1 MNTNEHEYGKPISC
15 MQWNVWPKNLFV
27 LIRVHSW
34 FPSFFLFVLSAIST
48 AHAGSV
54 DSLRAF
60 VRETQTVR
68 ANFAQTVL
76 DRNGR
81 SVSQA
86 SGVMAF
92 SRPGKFRWTY
102 DKPYEQLIVGDG
114 VRLWIFDKDLN
125 QVTVRKLDEALGSSP
140 AALLAGN
147 NEIEKFFSLSE
158 VASRDGLDWL
168 EASPKSKDTMF
179 AAVRMGFA
187 GNTLK
192 QMELKDSFGQ
202 TTVIRFDKLER
213 NPRLPVGQF
222 KFAPPKGADVIGE

>member
-1 MNTNEHEYGKPISC
+1 MKYLLTI
-15 MQWNVWPKNLFV
+15 FV
-27 LIRVHSW
+27 YLA
-34 FPSFFLFVLSAIST
+34 SAASV
-48 AHAGSV
+48 AHATSV

-60 VRETQTVR
+60 VRESQTARAHFTQSVI
-68 ANFAQTVL
+68 

-114 VRLWIFDKDLN
+114 VKLWIFDKDLN

-147 NEIEKFFSLSE
+147 NEIEKFFALSE
-158 VASRDGLDWL
+158 AGSRDGLNWL

-213 NPRLPVGQF
+213 NPRLPADQF

>member
-1 MNTNEHEYGKPISC
+1 MKFLLVIFVFIIS
-15 MQWNVWPKNLFV
+15 VVPV
-27 LIRVHSW
+27 
-34 FPSFFLFVLSAIST
+34 

-54 DSLRAF
+54 DNLRAF
-60 VRETQTVR
+60 VRESQTVR
-68 ANFAQTVL
+68 AQFSQTVL

-81 SVSQA
+81 STSQA
-86 SGVMAF
+86 AGVMAF

-114 VRLWIFDKDLN
+114 VKLWIYDKDLN

-147 NEIEKFFSLSE
+147 NEIERFFSLKD
-158 VASRDGLDWL
+158 VGNRDGLDWL
-168 EASPKSKDTMF
+168 EASPKSSDTMF
-179 AAVRMGFA
+179 AAVRMGFS

-202 TTVIRFDKLER
+202 TTIIRFEKLER
-213 NPRLPVGQF
+213 NPKLPSDQF

>member
-1 MNTNEHEYGKPISC
+1 MKYLLTI
-15 MQWNVWPKNLFV
+15 FV
-27 LIRVHSW
+27 YLA
-34 FPSFFLFVLSAIST
+34 SAASI
-48 AHAGSV
+48 AHATSV

-60 VRETQTVR
+60 VRESQTARAHFTQS
-68 ANFAQTVL
+68 VL

-86 SGVMAF
+86 SGVMSF

-114 VRLWIFDKDLN
+114 VKLWIFDKDLN

-147 NEIEKFFSLSE
+147 NEIEKFFALSE
-158 VASRDGLDWL
+158 AGSRDGLNWL

-213 NPRLPVGQF
+213 NPRLPADQF

>member
-1 MNTNEHEYGKPISC
+1 MKVLLAFCVFAVSAV
-15 MQWNVWPKNLFV
+15 NV
-27 LIRVHSW
+27 
-34 FPSFFLFVLSAIST
+34 
-48 AHAGSV
+48 AHADSV
-54 DSLRAF
+54 DSLRSF
-60 VRETQTVR
+60 VRESQTARAHFTQS
-68 ANFAQTVL
+68 VL

-114 VRLWIFDKDLN
+114 AKLWIYDKDLN
-125 QVTVRKLDEALGSSP
+125 QVSVRKLDEALGSSP

-147 NEIEKFFSLSE
+147 NEIEKFFSLAE
-158 VASRDGLDWL
+158 AGKRDGLEWL

-179 AAVRMGFA
+179 AAVRMGFS
-187 GNTLK
+187 GTTLK

-213 NPRLPVGQF
+213 NPKLPADQF
-222 KFAPPKGADVIGE
+222 KFSPPKGADVIGE

>member
-1 MNTNEHEYGKPISC
+1 MKYLLTI
-15 MQWNVWPKNLFV
+15 FV
-27 LIRVHSW
+27 
-34 FPSFFLFVLSAIST
+34 FLASTAST
-48 AHAGSV
+48 AHATSV
-54 DSLRAF
+54 DSLRTF
-60 VRETQTVR
+60 VRESQTARAHFTQSVT
-68 ANFAQTVL
+68 

-81 SVSQA
+81 AVSQA

-114 VRLWIFDKDLN
+114 VKLWIFDKDLN

-147 NEIEKFFSLSE
+147 NEIEKFFALSE
-158 VASRDGLDWL
+158 AGSRDGLNWL

-213 NPRLPVGQF
+213 NPKLPTDQF

>member
-1 MNTNEHEYGKPISC
+1 MKYLLTI
-15 MQWNVWPKNLFV
+15 FV
-27 LIRVHSW
+27 YLA
-34 FPSFFLFVLSAIST
+34 SAASV
-48 AHAGSV
+48 AHATSV

-60 VRETQTVR
+60 VRESQTARAHFTQS
-68 ANFAQTVL
+68 VL

-86 SGVMAF
+86 SGVMSF

-114 VRLWIFDKDLN
+114 VKLWIFDKDLN

-147 NEIEKFFSLSE
+147 NEIEKFFALSE
-158 VASRDGLDWL
+158 AGSRDGLNWL

-213 NPRLPVGQF
+213 NPRLPADQF

>member
-1 MNTNEHEYGKPISC
+1 MKYLLTI
-15 MQWNVWPKNLFV
+15 FV
-27 LIRVHSW
+27 YLA
-34 FPSFFLFVLSAIST
+34 SAASI
-48 AHAGSV
+48 AHATSV

-60 VRETQTVR
+60 VRESQTARAHFTQSVI
-68 ANFAQTVL
+68 

-114 VRLWIFDKDLN
+114 VKLWIFDTDLN

-147 NEIEKFFSLSE
+147 NEIEKFFALSE
-158 VASRDGLDWL
+158 AGSRDGLNWL

-213 NPRLPVGQF
+213 NPRLPADQF

>member
-1 MNTNEHEYGKPISC
+1 MK
-15 MQWNVWPKNLFV
+15 
-27 LIRVHSW
+27 
-34 FPSFFLFVLSAIST
+34 FLLAIIFLLSAT
-48 AHAGSV
+48 AHANSV
-54 DSLRAF
+54 DSLRSF
-60 VRETQTVR
+60 VRESQTVR
-68 ANFAQTVL
+68 AHFTQSVL

-86 SGVMAF
+86 SGLMAF

-114 VRLWIFDKDLN
+114 AKLWIYDKDLN
-125 QVTVRKLDEALGSSP
+125 QVSVRKLDEALGSSP

-147 NEIEKFFSLSE
+147 NEIEKFFSLAE
-158 VASRDGLDWL
+158 AGKRDGLEWL

-179 AAVRMGFA
+179 AAVRMGFS
-187 GNTLK
+187 GTTLK

-213 NPRLPVGQF
+213 NPKLPADQF
-222 KFAPPKGADVIGE
+222 KFSPPKGADVIGE

>member
-1 MNTNEHEYGKPISC
+1 MLFKKYFFHREGREGSQRNAFLNLLRVPLRPLRF
-15 MQWNVWPKNLFV
+15 MLLFV
-27 LIRVHSW
+27 I
-34 FPSFFLFVLSAIST
+34 AST
-48 AHAGSV
+48 AHAGSI
-54 DSLRAF
+54 DSLRVF
-60 VRETQTVR
+60 VRETQTAR
-68 ANFAQTVL
+68 AQFEQTVL

-81 SVSQA
+81 TTSQA

-102 DKPYEQLIVGDG
+102 AKPYAQLIVGDG
-114 VRLWIFDKDLN
+114 AKLWIYDKDLN

-147 NEIEKFFSLSE
+147 NEIERFFTLND
-158 VASRDGLDWL
+158 VGSRDGLEWL
-168 EASPKSKDTMF
+168 EAAPKSSDTMF

-187 GNTLK
+187 GATLK

-202 TTVIRFDKLER
+202 TTIIRFDKLER
-213 NPRLPVGQF
+213 NPKLPADQF

>member
-1 MNTNEHEYGKPISC
+1 MK
-15 MQWNVWPKNLFV
+15 
-27 LIRVHSW
+27 
-34 FPSFFLFVLSAIST
+34 FFLAIFVFMVSAASA

-54 DSLRAF
+54 ESLRSF

-86 SGVMAF
+86 SGVMTF

-114 VRLWIFDKDLN
+114 VKLWIFDKDLN

-147 NEIEKFFSLSE
+147 NEIEKFFALSD
-158 VASRDGLDWL
+158 AGSRDGLDWL
-168 EASPKSKDTMF
+168 EASPKSKDTLF

-192 QMELKDSFGQ
+192 KMELKDSFGQ
-202 TTVIRFDKLER
+202 TTMIRFDKLER
-213 NPRLPVGQF
+213 NPQLATGQF

>member
-1 MNTNEHEYGKPISC
+1 MNTNEHEYGKAIVRLKRSA
-15 MQWNVWPKNLFV
+15 WFKNLFV

-34 FPSFFLFVLSAIST
+34 FPSFFLFFTVST

-54 DSLRAF
+54 DSLRTF
-60 VRETQTVR
+60 VRETQTAR
-68 ANFAQTVL
+68 AQFSQTVL

-81 SVSQA
+81 ATSLA
-86 SGVMAF
+86 SGIMAF

-102 DKPYEQLIVGDG
+102 EKPYAQLIVGDG
-114 VRLWIFDKDLN
+114 AKLWIYDKDLN

-147 NEIEKFFSLSE
+147 NEIERFFNLTE
-158 VASRDGLDWL
+158 AGSRDGLEWL
-168 EASPKSKDTMF
+168 EAAPKSSDTMF

-202 TTVIRFDKLER
+202 TTIIRFDKLER
-213 NPRLPVGQF
+213 NPKFSADQF

>member
-1 MNTNEHEYGKPISC
+1 MKYLLTI
-15 MQWNVWPKNLFV
+15 FV
-27 LIRVHSW
+27 YLA
-34 FPSFFLFVLSAIST
+34 SAASV
-48 AHAGSV
+48 AHATSV

-60 VRETQTVR
+60 VRESQTARAHFTQSVI
-68 ANFAQTVL
+68 

-114 VRLWIFDKDLN
+114 VKLWIFDKDLN

-147 NEIEKFFSLSE
+147 NEIEKFFALSE
-158 VASRDGLDWL
+158 AGSRDGLNWL
-168 EASPKSKDTMF
+168 EASPKSKDTLF

-213 NPRLPVGQF
+213 NPKLPADQF

>member
-1 MNTNEHEYGKPISC
+1 MKYLLATLTFI
-15 MQWNVWPKNLFV
+15 V
-27 LIRVHSW
+27 
-34 FPSFFLFVLSAIST
+34 SAAPA
-48 AHAGSV
+48 AHADSV

-60 VRETQTVR
+60 VRETQTAR
-68 ANFAQTVL
+68 AQFDQTVL

-81 SVSQA
+81 TTSQA

-102 DKPYEQLIVGDG
+102 AKPYAQLIVGDG
-114 VRLWIFDKDLN
+114 AKLWIYDKDLD

-147 NEIEKFFSLSE
+147 NEIERFFSLKD
-158 VASRDGLDWL
+158 VGSRDGMEWL
-168 EASPKSKDTMF
+168 EASPKSSDTMF

-187 GNTLK
+187 GTTLK

-202 TTVIRFDKLER
+202 TTIIRFENLER
-213 NPRLPVGQF
+213 NPKLAADQF